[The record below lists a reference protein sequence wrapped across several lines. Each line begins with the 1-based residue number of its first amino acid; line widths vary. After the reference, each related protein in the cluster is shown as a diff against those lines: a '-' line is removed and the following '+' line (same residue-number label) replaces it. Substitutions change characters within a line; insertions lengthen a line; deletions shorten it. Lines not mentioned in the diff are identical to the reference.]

1 MKLAVTSLLRVT
13 DWKTVIRVKRSKATT
28 AYYDNSTSNFIQI
41 LQLLHDVETKPGS
54 ALNYYTNGPGKT
66 NGNVSIAHLNV
77 RSLKC
82 RDQYVLVKE
91 TVLTNRFDIFTVSE
105 TWLNS
110 TVQIQIQIQIQNS
123 TLSMKG

>member
-13 DWKTVIRVKRSKATT
+13 DLKTVIRVKRSKATT

-66 NGNVSIAHLNV
+66 N